1 MSVDIFG
8 CDHLWQVV
16 ATGIW
21 WEEARDAVKHP
32 MMPKTAPTTQ
42 NYLTSNVNS
51 AEVEN
56 PC

>member
-32 MMPKTAPTTQ
+32 MMPKTAPTTE